1 MKLFIIS
8 ILISFFITNCA
19 SSPSRKLESSE
30 LQDRQIQEK
39 TQLQIRQI
47 QTRTYDIAAS
57 ELVMKAMFNVL
68 QDDGFII
75 RTAAPGIG
83 LLTATKEID
92 IEKMSESMLSFFF
105 GAPDARWKKNSVI
118 EATCNVSCFK
128 DRCKIRVNFTQKVL
142 DNLGGVVT
150 IRQLYDQKFYQAF
163 FLKVDKSIYLQKM
176 GL

>member
-19 SSPSRKLESSE
+19 SSPSRKLDSTG

-47 QTRTYDIAAS
+47 QTRTYEISES
-57 ELVMKAMFNVL
+57 ELVMKAMLNVL
-68 QDDGFII
+68 QDDGFIVK
-75 RTAAPGIG
+75 TAVPGIG

-92 IEKMSESMLSFFF
+92 IEKMSESMAFYFF
-105 GAPDARWKKNSVI
+105 GGENPRWKKNSII
-118 EATCNVSCFK
+118 EATCNVGCFK
-128 DRCKIRVNFTQKVL
+128 DNCKIRVNFTHKVL
-142 DNLGGVVT
+142 DNLGGVVK
-150 IRQLYDQKFYQAF
+150 IRQIYDQKFYQAF
-163 FLKVDKSIYLQKM
+163 FFKVDKSIYIQKM